1 MSRKGRRT
9 KERRQQSKL
18 QRFELTID
26 EVKAIV
32 DRAKAALSA
41 EDHSKL
47 KAAMDTLAFITREPA
62 SPRPGA
68 PAYPPEGQR
77 GPVGDVFVSLIHR
90 AELNEVEPSGYLVA
104 LLRHG
109 EDADK
114 APADW
119 MPWNYQ
125 HALVRRRASTD
136 RLLGK
141 T

>member
-1 MSRKGRRT
+1 VSRKGRRT

-41 EDHSKL
+41 EDHSKWTCSRL
-47 KAAMDTLAFITREPA
+47 SPGSRRLTRPGVPA
-62 SPRPGA
+62 S
-68 PAYPPEGQR
+68 PPEGQR
-77 GPVGDVFVSLIHR
+77 GPVGDVSVNLIHTV
-90 AELNEVEPSGYLVA
+90 ELNEVEPSGYLVA
-104 LLRHG
+104 LLRDG